1 MADYERIKPDKPF
14 RWSYARQARSKEL
27 IELLKTPAFKEV
39 FNDKF
44 IDGLERRKELWR
56 VDSSKVQAIQM
67 FILLCL
73 GISIL
78 SVHLTISLFGVSTGD
93 AKNAREILLI
103 ISSSVQLINI
113 FNVINESYIID
124 FLSAYVRSL
133 SKGNEIALKA
143 LQMRYGLG
151 FGLAVPKIEAAQL
164 NWRHV
169 LVVVAAGIGLF
180 GWLILFVVCGF
191 LIQIAAMIGIL
202 EDPTISVKFSIL
214 VIIYVILV
222 DCATFGIHVF
232 GGGFSG
238 DVNGP
243 SSTL

>member
-1 MADYERIKPDKPF
+1 MSESSPDKPF
-14 RWSYARQARSKEL
+14 KWSYARQARSKEL

-44 IDGLERRKELWR
+44 IDGLERRKESLEGR
-56 VDSSKVQAIQM
+56 FLKVQAVQIV
-67 FILLCL
+67 ILLCL
-73 GISIL
+73 GISVL
-78 SVHLTISLFGVSTGD
+78 SVHLTVSLFGVSTGD
-93 AKNAREILLI
+93 AKNVREILLI

-113 FNVINESYIID
+113 FNVINESYIRD
-124 FLSAYVRSL
+124 FLSAYVQNL

-151 FGLAVPKIEAAQL
+151 FGLAAPKIEGAKL

-169 LVVVAAGIGLF
+169 FVVVAAGIGLF
-180 GWLILFVVCGF
+180 GWLTIAFVCAI

-202 EDPTISVKFSIL
+202 EDPTISLKFSIF

-222 DCATFGIHVF
+222 DCATFGIHIF
-232 GGGFSG
+232 GGGFSAN
-238 DVNGP
+238 VNGP
-243 SSTL
+243 GSTL